1 MPLQH
6 VGNPILLV
14 SAKTK
19 SECFMTIDGSQF
31 DYSSFTVTIADHI
44 AHIQLSRPEQLNTMN
59 KAFWNELPSLMEQID
74 SQSLAR
80 VIVISSRGKHF
91 SAGMDLSVF
100 SDPNAVPM
108 TGDPARMGE
117 NLRRVVMQLQ
127 DSLSSLEKARVP
139 VLVAIHGGCI
149 GGALDMVCAADCRYA
164 SQDAFFTIKETELGM
179 TADVGTLQRF
189 PKLVSQGMVRELAY
203 TGRKFSASE
212 AEAMG
217 LVNKVFPDHE
227 SLLAGVMEI
236 AAKIAANSPLAV
248 VGCKEML
255 NYSRDHSVQDSLRY
269 MATWQSGMFRQDDM
283 MKSFVAKSEKT
294 KAEFEEVWPISPLF
308 DE

>member
-1 MPLQH
+1 M
-6 VGNPILLV
+6 
-14 SAKTK
+14 AAD
-19 SECFMTIDGSQF
+19 ESQF
-31 DYSSFTVTIADHI
+31 DYSCFNVSIADHI
-44 AHIQLSRPEQLNTMN
+44 AHIQLSRPEQMNSMN
-59 KAFWNELPSLMEQID
+59 KAFWKELPRLIGTID

-80 VIVISSRGKHF
+80 VIVISSTGKHF

-100 SDPNAVPM
+100 SDPNAIPM
-108 TGDPARMGE
+108 AGDPGRMGE

-127 DSLSSLEKARVP
+127 ESLSSLEKARIP
-139 VLVAIHGGCI
+139 VLAAIHGGCV

-164 SQDAFFTIKETELGM
+164 SQDAFFTIKETELGI

-217 LVNKVFPDHE
+217 LVNRVFPDQE
-227 SLLAGVMEI
+227 ALLAGVMDI
-236 AAKIAANSPLAV
+236 AAQIAANSPLAV

-255 NYSRDHSVQDSLRY
+255 NYSRDHSVQDSLSY

-283 MKSFVAKSEKT
+283 MKSFVAKSQ
-294 KAEFEEVWPISPLF
+294 KAQPSYDEVWPISPLF
-308 DE
+308 EV